1 MIWDKVGFLAFLI
14 ALNYWAVDAFLTGS
28 LVATISSIQ
37 ERELNVYHFSVISQK
52 YTFENEKFKVTTAL
66 IGPY

>member
-37 ERELNVYHFSVISQK
+37 ERELNVYHFLVIARLLGMK
-52 YTFENEKFKVTTAL
+52 NL
-66 IGPY
+66 RG